1 MSPTSVLVDHVS
13 CHRRRSGSP
22 TTISPRSCNRASH
35 RGLPPL
41 GAGRGST
48 ALSGAAQRQRER
60 KRIAC
65 LPWITPSL
73 LMAPPPEGREDAS
86 ARLGG
91 WGRTV
96 RSQSSRS
103 LCGGV
108 TWGAHTCAQLPRID
122 PLTRAAGERKRLD
135 QGVEYVFRGRNQLRT
150 RPSRVQAVSSTFGDH
165 LRLDPARIAGVGA
178 RDLDK
183 GRPVPLVR
191 SSLALAASTSAAP
204 GQTTVRRR
212 QGAEQWVQ
220 KERTLWSDAEQ
231 VSWQRYRRWPP

>member
-1 MSPTSVLVDHVS
+1 MCLATAGDPDRQPRYRPAHVT
-13 CHRRRSGSP
+13 G
-22 TTISPRSCNRASH
+22 ASH
-35 RGLPPL
+35 RGFRRLEPVEDQL
-41 GAGRGST
+41 HFLAQLRGSG
-48 ALSGAAQRQRER
+48 SGLLACHGSPRPFSWRRRQRAGKMR
-60 KRIAC
+60 AHV
-65 LPWITPSL
+65 
-73 LMAPPPEGREDAS
+73 
-86 ARLGG
+86 LGG
-91 WGRTV
+91 GDGRCGRNLPDHCAEV
-96 RSQSSRS
+96 S
-103 LCGGV
+103 LG
-108 TWGAHTCAQLPRID
+108 GAHTCAQLPRID
-122 PLTRAAGERKRLD
+122 PLTRATGERKRLD

-212 QGAEQWVQ
+212 QGAEQQWAQ
-220 KERTLWSDAEQ
+220 KERTPWSGAEQ